1 MEDTNKIS
9 ALSSTS
15 EDNMKNRFHEFVL
28 FATIEFNQAV
38 ATQFL
43 ISDNKNNAK
52 INNGAKYFGKV
63 VEAGVKGA
71 GFLEGPIPI
80 SKFSGKVSF
89 HYCTSI
95 KSL

>member
-1 MEDTNKIS
+1 MEDTNRIS

-43 ISDNKNNAK
+43 ISANKNNAK
-52 INNGAKYFGKV
+52 TNNGAKYFGKV

-71 GFLEGPIPI
+71 GGPILI
-80 SKFSGKVSF
+80 SKFSGKVLLRCCS
-89 HYCTSI
+89 SI
-95 KSL
+95 NSL